1 MVAKAKANKSNDGDF
16 FLPDLR
22 GEIEIERV
30 FQHNGDKGVSVILT
44 ATILTCAA
52 KKEGATKHL
61 PGAKVKKV
69 YAISKFPTV
78 APGQLKGDLL
88 AIDGLNEDD
97 VSAKDIE
104 GFLAGIFVGSEKDK
118 NGEVIPGSGPMFELR
133 GYRTAFDTRLIDRS
147 AKGKENLTGVIFK
160 HIENKPEEVAERAKA
175 IAARL
180 K

>member
-1 MVAKAKANKSNDGDF
+1 MSSFLSLVAKAKANKSNDGDF

-30 FQHNGDKGVSVILT
+30 FQHSGDKGVSVILT
-44 ATILTCAA
+44 ATIISCEA
-52 KKEGATKHL
+52 KKDGATKHL

-104 GFLAGIFVGSEKDK
+104 GFLGEIFENSD
-118 NGEVIPGSGPMFELR
+118 SAMFELR

-147 AKGKENLTGVIFK
+147 AKGKESLTGVIFK